1 MLWEPKVKTTLD
13 NIVREVNNHLV
24 IVLYY
29 NGCGKLCESHRMVMN
44 VDVAKRFIETELYD
58 IHHVGLDSYI
68 ALIDGVVSCSN
79 NLDRFMEE
87 L

>member
-1 MLWEPKVKTTLD
+1 MLWEPKVKTTIYKITSEAND
-13 NIVREVNNHLV
+13 HLV
-24 IVLYY
+24 IILYY

-44 VDVAKRFIETELYD
+44 VDVAKRFIETELYE
-58 IHHVGLDSYI
+58 IHHAGLDSYV
-68 ALIDGVVSCSN
+68 ALIDGVVSCYS